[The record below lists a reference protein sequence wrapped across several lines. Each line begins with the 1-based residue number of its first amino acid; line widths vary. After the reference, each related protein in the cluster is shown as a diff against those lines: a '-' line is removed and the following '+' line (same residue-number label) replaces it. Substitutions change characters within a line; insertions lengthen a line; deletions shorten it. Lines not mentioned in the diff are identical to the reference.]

1 MTQPELSRL
10 LHEVGAVPAPAAD
23 YGAVVRASVAKARL
37 VRTGVLSGAGLAVG
51 IALIGTAVALAGGGG
66 PDTVA
71 QSTPEPVPVVTPSE
85 EPTPTEEPSPTAE
98 PTVEPTPT
106 PTATTPTPA
115 APVVT
120 QPPRTAA
127 PVETTTRPTDR
138 PTTTRPSP
146 KPVQTTKSPTPKPY
160 AAKGASVSVSYR
172 VLDSQTHRVEVTVT
186 VRDNDG
192 YLLSGTLDWDDESSA
207 ESIGA
212 GSTTC
217 GGGGREAQPS
227 TTTKT
232 FTRTY
237 TGGAEGKQVVARVTT
252 GSSCRDTPR
261 ESVSG
266 SVFVNA

>member
-23 YGAVVRASVAKARL
+23 YGTVVRASVAKARL
-37 VRTGVLSGAGLAVG
+37 VRTGVLAGAGLAVG
-51 IALIGTAVALAGGGG
+51 IALIGAAAALVGGGG

-71 QSTPEPVPVVTPSE
+71 QGTPEPVPVVTPSE
-85 EPTPTEEPSPTAE
+85 EPTPTVE
-98 PTVEPTPT
+98 PTEAPTLEPTPT
-106 PTATTPTPA
+106 PTPAPTTASTTPV
-115 APVVT
+115 PVVT
-120 QPPRTAA
+120 QPPRTAD
-127 PVETTTRPTDR
+127 PVETTIRPTAR
-138 PTTTRPSP
+138 PTTTRP

-192 YLLSGTLDWDDESSA
+192 YLLSGTLDWAEGPT

-217 GGGGREAQPS
+217 GGGGRDAQPS
-227 TTTKT
+227 TTTKR
-232 FTRTY
+232 FTRNY
-237 TGGAEGKQVVARVTT
+237 PDGAEGKRVVARVTT

>member
-23 YGAVVRASVAKARL
+23 YGSVVRASVARARL
-37 VRTGVLSGAGLAVG
+37 VRTGVLAGAALALVG
-51 IALIGTAVALAGGGG
+51 ALVGTAVALSGGGG

-71 QSTPEPVPVVTPSE
+71 QDPDPTPVVTPSE
-85 EPTPTEEPSPTAE
+85 EPTPTDEPSPTLE
-98 PTVEPTPT
+98 PTVEPTQEP
-106 PTATTPTPA
+106 TPTPA
-115 APVVT
+115 ATTPAPVAT
-120 QPPRTAA
+120 TPPRTAA
-127 PVETTTRPTDR
+127 PVETTTRPVTS
-138 PTTTRPSP
+138 RPSP

-172 VLDSQTHRVEVTVT
+172 VLNSETHRVEVTVT

-192 YLLSGTLDWDDESSA
+192 YLLSGTLDWAEGPT

-217 GGGGREAQPS
+217 GGGGRDPQPS
-227 TTTKT
+227 TTTKK
-232 FTRTY
+232 FTRNY
-237 TGGAEGKQVVARVTT
+237 PDGAEGRQVVARVTT

-266 SVFVNA
+266 SVFVTA

>member
-37 VRTGVLSGAGLAVG
+37 VRTGVLAGAAVLLG
-51 IALIGTAVALAGGGG
+51 GVLVGTAVALSGGDG

-71 QSTPEPVPVVTPSE
+71 QRTPDPVPVVTPSE
-85 EPTPTEEPSPTAE
+85 EPTPTVE
-98 PTVEPTPT
+98 PTGEPTLEPTPT
-106 PTATTPTPA
+106 PTPTPVVTTAPTTPVP
-115 APVVT
+115 VT

-127 PVETTTRPTDR
+127 PVETTTRPTAR
-138 PTTTRPSP
+138 PTTSRP

-160 AAKGASVSVSYR
+160 AAKGASVSVTYR

-192 YLLSGTLDWDDESSA
+192 YLLSGTLDWDDGRPV

-217 GGGGREAQPS
+217 GGGGRDAQPS
-227 TTTKT
+227 TTTKR

-252 GSSCRDTPR
+252 GSTCRDTPR